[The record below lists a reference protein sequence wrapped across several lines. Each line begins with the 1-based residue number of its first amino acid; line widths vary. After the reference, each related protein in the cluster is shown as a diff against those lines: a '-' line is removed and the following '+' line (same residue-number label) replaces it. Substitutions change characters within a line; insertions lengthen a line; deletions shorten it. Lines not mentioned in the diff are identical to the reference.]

1 MRPSSKR
8 PLSSTT
14 AMSKGHSSW
23 RAIREEGG
31 RLEQEV
37 QRLPS
42 ATDGWANILM
52 GDGLGGLLIKQ
63 AIIRFNRDQW
73 SKMSGVIFIATPQ
86 AIMADSDGYRD
97 MVSYL
102 KRVQPLFTTRLLN
115 HDNMMELQNIC
126 REFKRLVQ
134 LNTSPVHFL
143 SIAEGKAPSS
153 WLGKTKAVDM
163 AYAKLELDRETTF
176 TYHEDIARMLLDSR
190 ADSNTVASRSAAW
203 KTTAEFCRAA
213 ADTVAATMSPISLP
227 TSGASS
233 SVTPIP
239 GSSRHRLGSP
249 MSSDSFQIIR
259 PPSLGMPSSTTDRN
273 TEVLDAG
280 SFSSF
285 SSDSS
290 IGSLSTARTPL
301 FWLNDRE
308 PNKRF
313 FQRAEILWQVHSF
326 LSPDDGPAPAAL
338 KSCVLHGPHGIG
350 KTELAIAYADQRRHS
365 YDAVFLLSAVSPE
378 SLAKDYCLMAE
389 VLGFSTAEAAAH
401 NPSSS
406 QKKVL
411 SWLRRPVIASPAGGP
426 EKLAK
431 WLLILDNLDDLSH
444 DMVSIVPR
452 GFSGS
457 LLITSVHPL
466 STLNEFFD
474 STGLEVPFLSS
485 AEATDFI
492 RFAGRR
498 SPNDAE
504 FDELETGHALEV
516 AKRIGG
522 EENTPFILGI
532 VAGILSSS
540 TQRKE
545 DLEDVVQSFLDTGGL
560 GRLFKKEVKGYMSH
574 RYGHSS
580 IASAWALNKVEPD
593 RQKLL
598 EIFATL
604 DYTSIPGSL
613 FIHVPWNNAEPPKI
627 ALVASRGDWYQALTD
642 LEYLSLVTRSENR
655 GLRIHRIVRDC
666 IFSTMQESATEIEEA
681 FTSAVKLLKQA
692 WPYALGTGVGEG
704 HDNARWTQCL
714 LVYPHVLALM
724 ATYKVFQ
731 DQLKD
736 NAIIYDFVGLL
747 NEASWYNYQ
756 LGRNKTAFEIIDDAL
771 AFCSHT
777 SVDTFRL
784 RSDMTG
790 TRTNLSTGMSDP
802 LVSLA
807 YGKAWIDLESARY
820 DETKAVTAQLAAA
833 HNSYGTCLAYCAR
846 YDEAR
851 HHLGQ
856 SKLLRESLPGFKP
869 SQNWSPLYY
878 LGVTAWLQGSHEEA
892 RGFLEQA
899 LRDREDEYGPEDK
912 VGMRCG
918 MLHLAL
924 GNVYWSLGKSL
935 LSSNFHQKALVQL
948 TETVGREHHFTA
960 HAQYKVAC
968 HLLRNDKAESYR
980 EALELL
986 KDASNIYATNEGL
999 MPHEARCLYQA
1010 GEIYR
1015 KLGKKETS
1023 LKFQFEAVQKLK
1035 QAPLFQAPVLTL
1047 TPDIAAFD
1055 AVIPGEA
1062 R

>member
-1 MRPSSKR
+1 
-8 PLSSTT
+8 
-14 AMSKGHSSW
+14 
-23 RAIREEGG
+23 
-31 RLEQEV
+31 
-37 QRLPS
+37 
-42 ATDGWANILM
+42 M
-52 GDGLGGLLIKQ
+52 G
-63 AIIRFNRDQW
+63 
-73 SKMSGVIFIATPQ
+73 
-86 AIMADSDGYRD
+86 SD
-97 MVSYL
+97 
-102 KRVQPLFTTRLLN
+102 
-115 HDNMMELQNIC
+115 
-126 REFKRLVQ
+126 
-134 LNTSPVHFL
+134 
-143 SIAEGKAPSS
+143 
-153 WLGKTKAVDM
+153 
-163 AYAKLELDRETTF
+163 
-176 TYHEDIARMLLDSR
+176 
-190 ADSNTVASRSAAW
+190 
-203 KTTAEFCRAA
+203 
-213 ADTVAATMSPISLP
+213 
-227 TSGASS
+227 
-233 SVTPIP
+233 
-239 GSSRHRLGSP
+239 
-249 MSSDSFQIIR
+249 
-259 PPSLGMPSSTTDRN
+259 
-273 TEVLDAG
+273 

-285 SSDSS
+285 SSESS
-290 IGSLSTARTPL
+290 IGSLSTTRTPL

-313 FQRAEILWQVHSF
+313 FQRTDIMRQVDAF
-326 LSPDDGPAPAAL
+326 LSPDDGPAPIGL
-338 KSCVLHGPHGIG
+338 KSCVLYGSHGIG
-350 KTELAIAYADQRRHS
+350 KTELAIG
-365 YDAVFLLSAVSPE
+365 YDAVFLLSAVGPE
-378 SLAKDYCLMAE
+378 SMVKGYCDMAE

-401 NPSSS
+401 SPSSS

-411 SWLRRPVIASPAGGP
+411 SWLRRPVIASGPPAGP

-431 WLLILDNLDDLSH
+431 WLIILDNLDDLSH

-452 GFSGS
+452 GSSGS

-466 STLNEFFD
+466 STFNEFFD

-485 AEATDFI
+485 AEATKFI

-498 SPNDAE
+498 SSRDPE
-504 FDELETGHALEV
+504 FDESETEHALEV

-540 TQRKE
+540 SQRKE
-545 DLEDVVQSFLDTGGL
+545 DLEDFVQNFLDTGGL
-560 GRLFKKEVKGYMSH
+560 GRLFKKEVKGYLSH

-580 IASAWALNKVEPD
+580 IASAWALNKVEPE

-613 FIHVPWNNAEPPKI
+613 FIHVPWNNAEPPKL

-666 IFSTMQESATEIEEA
+666 IVAMMQDSTAAIEEA

-714 LVYPHVLALM
+714 LVYPHVLALKE
-724 ATYKVFQ
+724 TCKVFQ
-731 DQLKD
+731 DQLKG
-736 NAIIYDFVGLL
+736 NEIIYDFVGLL

-756 LGRNKTAFEIIDDAL
+756 LGRNKAAFEIIDDAL
-771 AFCSHT
+771 AFCEHT
-777 SVDTFRL
+777 TVDTFRL

-802 LVSLA
+802 FVSLE

-820 DETKAVTAQLAAA
+820 EETGVVTAQLAAA
-833 HNSYGTCLAYCAR
+833 NNSYGACLAYCAR

-851 HHLGQ
+851 HYLGQ

-878 LGVTAWLQGSHEEA
+878 LGVTAWLEGKHEEA
-892 RGFLEQA
+892 RDFLEQA
-899 LRDREDEYGPEDK
+899 LRDREHEYGPEDK

-918 MLHLAL
+918 MLYLAL

-935 LSSNFHQKALVQL
+935 LSSKFHQKALAQL
-948 TETVGREHHFTA
+948 NETVGKEHHFTA

-968 HLLRNDKAESYR
+968 HLMRNDKAESYR

-999 MPHEARCLYQA
+999 IPHEARCLYQA

-1015 KLGKKETS
+1015 HLGKKEES
-1023 LKFQFEAVQKLK
+1023 LKLQFEAVQKLK
-1035 QAPLFQAPVLTL
+1035 QAPLFKGPVLTL
-1047 TPDIAAFD
+1047 APDITAFD